1 LHARYQETVD
11 DGKGLKENGRLAA
24 ARNCLSVLPGTIE
37 MSKVLIVDDDREI
50 CSVLHD
56 LLEGEGYQVRVA
68 SDGLEALE
76 VLQRE
81 NGWVVFLDLMMPR
94 MDGHAVIERLASDP
108 HLQSKNK
115 VVLMSAGLTLLQER
129 KHLED
134 NVVQVL
140 LPKPFDVDEVVEVV
154 HHLEN

>member
-1 LHARYQETVD
+1 
-11 DGKGLKENGRLAA
+11 
-24 ARNCLSVLPGTIE
+24 

-50 CSVLHD
+50 CGLLHE
-56 LLEGEGYQVRVA
+56 LFEQEGYQVRVA
-68 SDGLEALE
+68 RDGLEALE

-81 NGWVVFLDLMMPR
+81 SGWVVFLDMMMPR
-94 MDGHAVIERLASDP
+94 MDGHTLIQRLASDQ
-108 HLQSKNK
+108 HLHNNNK

-140 LPKPFDVDEVVEVV
+140 LPKPFDLDEVVEVV
-154 HHLEN
+154 HQLAS